1 MTTFTT
7 TATITCA
14 RNKMESTPKAHI
26 TFQTAEF
33 YVGGLSYDYANPS
46 DYAQIRQLT
55 KLFGKDFLEEL
66 AEGVTVRIIARPFES
81 TPLCVDALAIG
92 HPTANVFYQR
102 TGDGTAITYE
112 QALANLQ

>member
-14 RNKMESTPKAHI
+14 KNKMESSPKAHI

-33 YVGGLSYDYANPS
+33 YVGGLSYDYANPG

-66 AEGVTVRIIARPFES
+66 AESVSIRIIAKPFKS
-81 TPLCVDALAIG
+81 NPMCVDALAIG
-92 HPTANVFYQR
+92 HPTANVFYLR
-102 TGDGTAITYE
+102 KGDGKALTYE
-112 QALANLQ
+112 EALTSLQ

>member
-14 RNKMESTPKAHI
+14 MNKMEDTPKAHI

-33 YVGGLSYDYANPS
+33 YVGGLNYDYAKPS

-55 KLFGKDFLEEL
+55 NLFGKDFLEEL
-66 AEGVTVRIIARPFES
+66 AKNVTVRIIASPFES
-81 TPLCVDALAIG
+81 NPMCVDALAIG
-92 HPTANVFYQR
+92 HPSANVFYLR
-102 TGDGTAITYE
+102 EGNGNPVTLE
-112 QALANLQ
+112 EALALLQ

>member
-1 MTTFTT
+1 MTTFAT

-14 RNKMESTPKAHI
+14 RNKMDNTPKAHI

-33 YVGGLSYDYANPS
+33 YVGGLSYDYANPG
-46 DYAQIRQLT
+46 DYTQIRQLT

-66 AEGVTVRIIARPFES
+66 AGVDIRIIARPFES
-81 TPLCVDALAIG
+81 NPMCVDALAVG

-102 TGDGTAITYE
+102 TGDGSSLTYE
-112 QALANLQ
+112 EVLKSLQ